1 MGLYSYNAQRTSKGG
16 KNISH
21 AIRLWV
27 VAFSLFSPRF
37 NVIFA
42 LSEYRRAAKLNLFV
56 KKKIML
62 DEEARNLMGSDVP
75 IYVHSLTVAL

>member
-1 MGLYSYNAQRTSKGG
+1 MGLYSYNAQRTSKRG

-21 AIRLWV
+21 AIRLRL

-56 KKKIML
+56 KKKTML
-62 DEEARNLMGSDVP
+62 DEEARNLMGNDVP
-75 IYVHSLTVAL
+75 IYVDSLTVAL